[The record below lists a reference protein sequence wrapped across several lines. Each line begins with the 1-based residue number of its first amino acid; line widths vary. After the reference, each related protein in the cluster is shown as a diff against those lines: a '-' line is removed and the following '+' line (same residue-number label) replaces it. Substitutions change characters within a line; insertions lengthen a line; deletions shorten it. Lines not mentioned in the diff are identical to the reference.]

1 MNTDVVSDLLVKT
14 VGKLHSGI
22 AARRTCSPSAHG
34 IGTCSSEHY
43 KGNRLLILTR
53 LENILVRP
61 LHSLPQC
68 RQCIEQTIQLVAR
81 ETAQIQPAIGEQS
94 IRQAQRHTDFA
105 PKRQDSCSLFR
116 RCICAFV
123 AAKPEITA
131 MCFILEFLYSLR
143 HDQTL
148 TRIAEDGDGAAAAPD
163 AVNQAEAASL
173 NPCLRLLPTVLYC
186 Y

>member
-1 MNTDVVSDLLVKT
+1 
-14 VGKLHSGI
+14 
-22 AARRTCSPSAHG
+22 
-34 IGTCSSEHY
+34 
-43 KGNRLLILTR
+43 
-53 LENILVRP
+53 
-61 LHSLPQC
+61 
-68 RQCIEQTIQLVAR
+68 
-81 ETAQIQPAIGEQS
+81 
-94 IRQAQRHTDFA
+94 
-105 PKRQDSCSLFR
+105 
-116 RCICAFV
+116 
-123 AAKPEITA
+123 